1 LSRKR
6 RHTSS
11 SYSYRRK
18 RRGSSK
24 ILLFLLFF
32 VLVVGGIAGAFYMES
47 SPKFEKIP
55 PKIEMTKELFYSP
68 DASINVTFKDN
79 YGVGKYRAILSDG
92 VNEIEIASG
101 DFKKLLKVANISL
114 VIPKNSN
121 LDKNR
126 TNWILSVELSD
137 KSLWNFGQGNKTV
150 DSAKIVVDV
159 IPPKISLI
167 ANSHQSFVE
176 EVLLLFFKVV
186 EKTLH
191 SVL

>member
-1 LSRKR
+1 
-6 RHTSS
+6 
-11 SYSYRRK
+11 
-18 RRGSSK
+18 
-24 ILLFLLFF
+24 
-32 VLVVGGIAGAFYMES
+32 MES

-126 TNWILSVELSD
+126 TNWGFEVWGLEWIKRFWDFGAGGIKTRLVWWPNSRGVS
-137 KSLWNFGQGNKTV
+137 SPNFF
-150 DSAKIVVDV
+150 
-159 IPPKISLI
+159 L
-167 ANSHQSFVE
+167 E
-176 EVLLLFFKVV
+176 
-186 EKTLH
+186 
-191 SVL
+191 